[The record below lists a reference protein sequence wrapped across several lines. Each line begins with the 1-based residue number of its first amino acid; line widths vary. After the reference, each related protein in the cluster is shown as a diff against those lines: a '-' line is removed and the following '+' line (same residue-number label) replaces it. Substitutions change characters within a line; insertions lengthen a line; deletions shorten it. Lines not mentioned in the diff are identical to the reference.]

1 MSVKK
6 ILKELLED
14 NPDYSGRWDMDFKM
28 DLQTKNH
35 IRLVRLCQLLGFE
48 DLYDDKKRQ
57 EYVQKMKSKMLKQFS
72 KEANGYFDNE
82 DEDDDSVEVGG
93 WCVESK
99 EVTFILN
106 PSQISVLSY
115 PLQLLEK
122 IDEPICTDR
131 MPMLN
136 SGFNGERE
144 VKL

>member
-35 IRLVRLCQLLGFE
+35 IRLVWLCQLLGFE

-72 KEANGYFDNE
+72 KEADGYFDNE
-82 DEDDDSVEVGG
+82 DKG
-93 WCVESK
+93 
-99 EVTFILN
+99 
-106 PSQISVLSY
+106 
-115 PLQLLEK
+115 
-122 IDEPICTDR
+122 
-131 MPMLN
+131 
-136 SGFNGERE
+136 
-144 VKL
+144 

>member
-14 NPDYSGRWDMDFKM
+14 NPDYSGRWNMDFNM

-72 KEANGYFDNE
+72 KEADGYFDNE
-82 DEDDDSVEVGG
+82 DEDD
-93 WCVESK
+93 
-99 EVTFILN
+99 
-106 PSQISVLSY
+106 
-115 PLQLLEK
+115 
-122 IDEPICTDR
+122 
-131 MPMLN
+131 
-136 SGFNGERE
+136 
-144 VKL
+144 

>member
-72 KEANGYFDNE
+72 KE
-82 DEDDDSVEVGG
+82 VGG
-93 WCVESK
+93 WCAESRDND
-99 EVTFILN
+99 V
-106 PSQISVLSY
+106 
-115 PLQLLEK
+115 
-122 IDEPICTDR
+122 
-131 MPMLN
+131 
-136 SGFNGERE
+136 
-144 VKL
+144 

>member
-14 NPDYSGRWDMDFKM
+14 NPDYSGRWDMDFQM

-72 KEANGYFDNE
+72 KEADGYFDNE
-82 DEDDDSVEVGG
+82 DKS
-93 WCVESK
+93 
-99 EVTFILN
+99 
-106 PSQISVLSY
+106 
-115 PLQLLEK
+115 
-122 IDEPICTDR
+122 
-131 MPMLN
+131 
-136 SGFNGERE
+136 
-144 VKL
+144 

>member
-14 NPDYSGRWDMDFKM
+14 NPDYSGRWNMDFNM

-72 KEANGYFDNE
+72 KEADGYFDNE
-82 DEDDDSVEVGG
+82 DKG
-93 WCVESK
+93 
-99 EVTFILN
+99 
-106 PSQISVLSY
+106 
-115 PLQLLEK
+115 
-122 IDEPICTDR
+122 
-131 MPMLN
+131 
-136 SGFNGERE
+136 
-144 VKL
+144 

>member
-6 ILKELLED
+6 ILKELLD
-14 NPDYSGRWDMDFKM
+14 ANPDYSGRWDMDFEM

-82 DEDDDSVEVGG
+82 DEDDD
-93 WCVESK
+93 
-99 EVTFILN
+99 
-106 PSQISVLSY
+106 Y
-115 PLQLLEK
+115 
-122 IDEPICTDR
+122 
-131 MPMLN
+131 
-136 SGFNGERE
+136 
-144 VKL
+144 

>member
-14 NPDYSGRWDMDFKM
+14 NPDYSGRWDMDFQM

-72 KEANGYFDNE
+72 KEADGYFDNE
-82 DEDDDSVEVGG
+82 DKG
-93 WCVESK
+93 
-99 EVTFILN
+99 
-106 PSQISVLSY
+106 
-115 PLQLLEK
+115 
-122 IDEPICTDR
+122 
-131 MPMLN
+131 
-136 SGFNGERE
+136 
-144 VKL
+144 